1 MTYLLDFKEQFAIAP
16 LAIAAIA
23 QGAYGLYRGL
33 KADSALADLEK
44 RRQARFM
51 DAAAPIQE
59 NKQYGQLGYKFGL
72 TPGSKALAE
81 NQFAS
86 QQRGLLSSPVG
97 AQMRQ
102 NIGRVAG
109 ASTADFGLRMAG
121 MNEQASQRGLNTIMG
136 ANQQLSGLQRADV
149 SQDISDLQAQQKGY
163 GLASQQGKMDV
174 LGAIGGWAM
183 GNLGKNISLFRGN
196 GGAAAATSAAKAADL
211 GGAPLGTITTDNASF
226 APGTNISTPTSP
238 YSFGNT
244 ALSPEAM
251 STLDNATQNAYRKPL
266 TTTDVGQITAP
277 ANLADKITI
286 PTVSREN
293 RVAPGAVG
301 PDSADVAKVMGE
313 VDMNQFNPPEQVA
326 QVPPTQNYLG
336 DLMGSEYTAK
346 AGLGLPATAL
356 PPNPYQNLAAPSNMV
371 AQGTD
376 IAKMNPQEYQQ
387 PQQENYTSVFSVLEN
402 AGKSAISR
410 GFMQPNQQ
418 QVQTPPSSTED
429 YRNMLMQESS
439 MMGTPGY
446 QFFNSR
452 PSGQGPVQAN
462 MFAPQQPTLNMP
474 YGQYPNMF
482 ASPQSMFSPVGPQSF
497 MSAPQGYDPQGGM
510 TPMNTVP
517 YNRANTFLGSR
528 TPGFMGQ
535 YQAVMTDQGIQYI
548 RK

>member
-44 RRQARFM
+44 KRQARFM

-183 GNLGKNISLFRGN
+183 GNLGKNISLFGGN
-196 GGAAAATSAAKAADL
+196 GATAPTGAATSATAADL
-211 GGAPLGTITTDNASF
+211 SAAGLAPEGTQLGEMSSM
-226 APGTNISTPTSP
+226 APGYVPPTSP

-244 ALSPEAM
+244 ALSPQAM

-293 RVAPGAVG
+293 RVAPGVVG

-336 DLMGSEYTAK
+336 DLMGSEYSAK

-356 PPNPYQNLAAPSNMV
+356 PPSPYENLATPSNMV

-376 IAKMNPQEYQQ
+376 MAKMYPQEYQQ

-429 YRNMLMQESS
+429 YRNMLMQESA

-446 QFFNSR
+446 QFFNNRS
-452 PSGQGPVQAN
+452 SGQGPIQ
-462 MFAPQQPTLNMP
+462 
-474 YGQYPNMF
+474 PNMF
-482 ASPQSMFSPVGPQSF
+482 GPQTPSSYNSFSPQ
-497 MSAPQGYDPQGGM
+497 GM
-510 TPMNTVP
+510 TPYNTTGMN
-517 YNRANTFLGSR
+517 RFLSPSGNQ
-528 TPGFMGQ
+528 GFMGQ
-535 YQAVMTDQGIQYI
+535 YQAVMTDQGIKYI
-548 RK
+548 PR